1 MNIFFTFPEDRDIT
15 KAIKEAMEQI
25 EKYKLEL
32 LDSLPKDEYFKL
44 YAPDDR
50 TLPKSLL
57 KIFANIP
64 DDASGDVFGKV
75 YEYFL

>member
-1 MNIFFTFPEDRDIT
+1 
-15 KAIKEAMEQI
+15 MEQI